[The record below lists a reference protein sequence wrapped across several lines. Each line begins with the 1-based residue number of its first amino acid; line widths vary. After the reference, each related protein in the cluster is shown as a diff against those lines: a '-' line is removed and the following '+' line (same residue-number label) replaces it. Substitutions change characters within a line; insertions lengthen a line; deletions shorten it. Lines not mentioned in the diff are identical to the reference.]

1 MAKSRSSF
9 FLLNM
14 HVTREFSLN
23 FLVSFLFFFF
33 IFFINQILLLVQQ
46 IALKSVDVKTILI
59 LVLCAIPQF
68 LQYVVP
74 FATLSA
80 SSMVLGDLGSANEL
94 MALRSSGI
102 PLARVYR
109 VLVICSLFLSAVTFF
124 ISDCLM
130 PASSRVY
137 QDILTQVMREL
148 PTFELR
154 PNSTNSVGDVVM
166 RNGEVEGSSISDV
179 LMFTTDSEPYVTVT
193 SPQGSLELIDSVSF
207 LYSLTLE
214 DAAMLLTE
222 DDISRTV
229 TAQGDRAEMFLD
241 FSSQLPQLTQSSPSN
256 LSSAEL
262 WPLMQSRRVIRDE
275 NVLAF
280 HQQRELALMELAAAL
295 RAQDTA
301 RADSA
306 ISQLEQ
312 LGTEE
317 PVHFY
322 YQYYSAE
329 FNKKFA
335 LSLACLCLT
344 VVTLP
349 LSLVKIRYGRLV
361 GFGLSLLIAVA
372 YWYLLF
378 ASQLRIFDFSFN
390 AGFLMYLPD
399 AVMLVIG
406 LGLLWWKRRRVG

>member
-1 MAKSRSSF
+1 
-9 FLLNM
+9 M
-14 HVTREFSLN
+14 HVTREFFLN

-193 SPQGSLELIDSVSF
+193 SPQGSLELIDSVNF

-275 NVLAF
+275 NVIAF

-306 ISQLEQ
+306 ILQLEQ

-335 LSLACLCLT
+335 LALGCLALT
-344 VVTLP
+344 VVSLP
-349 LSLVKIRYGRLV
+349 ISMIRIRHGRLV
-361 GFGLSLLIAVA
+361 GFGLSLLIAVS
-372 YWYLLF
+372 YWYILF
-378 ASQLRIFDFSFN
+378 ASQLKIFDYSFN
-390 AGFLMYLPD
+390 AGFLMYVPD
-399 AVMLVIG
+399 AVMLLAGVIF
-406 LGLLWWKRRRVG
+406 LAARKRRAG